1 MINLLYKLR
10 FPTIIHSDLDG
21 AVLDNEARLTMRLA
35 ASRIDQLE
43 HALNNYI
50 CDCEDPCPDK
60 ERSVY
65 YCGWL
70 AREAIK
76 DA

>member
-1 MINLLYKLR
+1 MNNLLYKLR
-10 FPTIIHSDLDG
+10 FPVVLSSDLDG
-21 AVLDNEARLTMRLA
+21 AVLDNEARLTMREA
-35 ASRIDQLE
+35 AAYIEQLE
-43 HALNNYI
+43 NILNNYV
-50 CDCEDPCPDK
+50 CDCENPCPDK
-60 ERSVY
+60 DRSVY